1 MRRPSALSR
10 WVRRTD
16 AGAPGRAVFAV
27 LIALPLAL
35 AAGSAGAAAPTPDPA
50 ERDRSAALAACLPNV
65 ELRAPDGGP
74 LAPPLARGSRVLV
87 YLRQDRTNVL
97 TIRSGDLNRIAEL
110 IVGTSPIESAPLL
123 VNVDTRLVDD
133 RLTWAVPRVTG
144 LGGGPVDSVVW
155 HFPSAVRLVLTGPP
169 APGVVFAPYA
179 EVFAAPSPSPSPSLS
194 PSPSPAPSLSPAAS
208 PIVPPRSSGP
218 AGKPSTAPG
227 LPPVAARPAG
237 LRTLLRGAPVL
248 PDGLDCAP
256 PPSASPSA
264 SAAAESPAA
273 GPGGPAPGGTGSAEP
288 SPKPAGERLMALASR
303 PVTWFGV
310 AGVLVGLALLIS
322 VIAGNRARRRF
333 R

>member
-1 MRRPSALSR
+1 
-10 WVRRTD
+10 
-16 AGAPGRAVFAV
+16 VFAV

-50 ERDRSAALAACLPNV
+50 ERDRSAALAACPPNV

-110 IVGTSPIESAPLL
+110 ILGTSPIESAPLL

-169 APGVVFAPYA
+169 VPGVVFAPYA
-179 EVFAAPSPSPSPSLS
+179 EVFAPPRPSPSPSLS
-194 PSPSPAPSLSPAAS
+194 ASPAPSPSLSPAAS
-208 PIVPPRSSGP
+208 PVVPARSSG
-218 AGKPSTAPG
+218 APSTAPG

-237 LRTLLRGAPVL
+237 LRTVLRGAPVL

-273 GPGGPAPGGTGSAEP
+273 GPGGPVPGGTGSAEP
-288 SPKPAGERLMALASR
+288 SLKPAGERLMALASR